1 MRHLQKPGHFG
12 QIVQIVHQKHLPY
25 YLPEQ
30 DEETGLRPT
39 FNWNASNDSDLYDEI
54 TYTLSYGTNP
64 SDLTD
69 ITSQES
75 FENNYSLSFDGVDDY
90 VAVDNFKLNQP
101 QTLTIGLSIK
111 IDRTDGYLDT
121 HTNILENDRS
131 GGQFAIGYD
140 QNEQARIF
148 QVKVG
153 SNFIRYLLQLL
164 LKNG

>member
-1 MRHLQKPGHFG
+1 M
-12 QIVQIVHQKHLPY
+12 HQKHLPY
-25 YLPEQ
+25 YLLNN

-39 FNWNASNDSDLYDEI
+39 FNWNASSDSDLYDEI

-101 QTLTIGLSIK
+101 QTLD
-111 IDRTDGYLDT
+111 DR
-121 HTNILENDRS
+121 
-131 GGQFAIGYD
+131 
-140 QNEQARIF
+140 
-148 QVKVG
+148 
-153 SNFIRYLLQLL
+153 FIN
-164 LKNG
+164 KD